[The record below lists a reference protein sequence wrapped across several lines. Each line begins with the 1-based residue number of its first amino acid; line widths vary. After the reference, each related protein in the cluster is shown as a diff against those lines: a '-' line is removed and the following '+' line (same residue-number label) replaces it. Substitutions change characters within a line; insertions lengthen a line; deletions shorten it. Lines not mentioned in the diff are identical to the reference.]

1 LSSSQVLYCTH
12 HPLLI
17 LYSSSQVLY
26 ALLDLLLFGPQPLDT
41 KGGSTAPKF
50 AGASDPPTTQLLAR
64 LQEELTLVPFV
75 PGTCWQT
82 RFNHLVSY
90 GAGYY
95 SYLYAKVFASHI
107 WHECFAEDPLSRE
120 AGERLRRCMLEH
132 GAAKEPADML
142 VQMLGGKEPSMDY
155 YLRELGI
162 DADDGGKDNAGL
174 QIKMTRGPESGG
186 KQTE

>member
-1 LSSSQVLYCTH
+1 
-12 HPLLI
+12 
-17 LYSSSQVLY
+17 
-26 ALLDLLLFGPQPLDT
+26 LLLFGPQPLDT
-41 KGGSTAPKF
+41 KGGAELG
-50 AGASDPPTTQLLAR
+50 AGVQPTTQLLAR

-75 PGTCWQT
+75 PGTCWQS

-95 SYLYAKVFASHI
+95 SYLYAKVFAAHI
-107 WHECFAEDPLSRE
+107 WHQNFAEDPLSRE
-120 AGERLRRCMLEH
+120 AGERLRRCMLEN

-162 DADDGGKDNAGL
+162 DIDDSQREAPGL
-174 QIKMTRGPESGG
+174 NRGTRSPDR
-186 KQTE
+186 TE